1 VQFTADSHDDLAAGR
16 ITLTIRLWSR
26 PQVKAGGRYNVG
38 PVEIEVDDI
47 ELVPFGVLTDDDIR
61 RTGMADREA
70 VRARAAHAGPIADDS
85 LVYRI
90 VLHVVGERKAREERP
105 TDDAT
110 VAEVIA
116 KLDRMDARAAHGP
129 WTRAVLRLIC
139 DRPGTVSTELA
150 AAVDRPRPEFKTDV
164 RKLKA
169 LGLTESLEVGYLLT
183 PLGSTVLD
191 HSG

>member
-16 ITLTIRLWSR
+16 VTLTIRRWSR
-26 PQVKAGGRYNVG
+26 PQAKAGGRYNVG

-47 ELVPFGVLTDDDIR
+47 ELVPFGSLTKADLR
-61 RTGMADREA
+61 RTGLDDREA
-70 VRARAAHAGPIADDS
+70 VRARAAHAGPIADDT

-90 VLHVVGERKAREERP
+90 EFHVVGERRVREERP
-105 TDDAT
+105 TDAET
-110 VAEVIA
+110 VAAVIA
-116 KLDRMDARAAHGP
+116 KLDRMDTRAAQGP
-129 WTRAVLRLIC
+129 WTRAVLRLIG

-150 AAVDRPRPEFKTDV
+150 AAVDRPRPEFKADV

-183 PLGSTVLD
+183 PLGRAVVD
-191 HSG
+191 RSG